1 MTYTSL
7 YGYLGQLATLA
18 DDYDMANST
27 QKLEILSQIKDII
40 SENDLETGMGVD
52 TSNMMEQKL

>member
-1 MTYTSL
+1 
-7 YGYLGQLATLA
+7 
-18 DDYDMANST
+18 MANST